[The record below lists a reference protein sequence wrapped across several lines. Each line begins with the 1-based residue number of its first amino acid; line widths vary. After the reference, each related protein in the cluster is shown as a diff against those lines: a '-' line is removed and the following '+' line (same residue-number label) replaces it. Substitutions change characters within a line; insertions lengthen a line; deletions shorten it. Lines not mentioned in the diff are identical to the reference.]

1 MSEKCQ
7 LLDILHFLW
16 FRIYLYHI
24 YTNNKG
30 MSEDQSTDLL
40 SSLFSGNKDAEKIP
54 AENLATKQKLV
65 DIYVKQLI
73 EENTSSLIKS
83 GDMLKKYL
91 MDSSE
96 IGALF
101 MGIIMGFMDKDTKKD
116 FETFRKNLKKLDT
129 ADETVRKNI
138 EATFTEDKTKEELEN
153 LLDDISTTTE
163 VDPEDDKQD
172 DSVESLKTGEFID
185 PIEIKDENDTLISK
199 VHLCIPTEYD
209 PTTQPLNMFFNGQN
223 VTTEKMKTTV
233 FNKDN
238 RKNNQ
243 AYCIV
248 EWDPVNSG
256 NNKRYE
262 KVMSKISTFNTGL
275 YKNFGSQPKT
285 INIIGHS
292 AGASAAL
299 KYYKETKS
307 DTKSTYKLIS
317 VDGVYGD
324 ASSYED
330 VPDAKVYYLQGWSNK
345 GADQVKE
352 SIALTKDDEGNT
364 LDHFSIIPEALE
376 KEDIL
381 QA

>member
-1 MSEKCQ
+1 
-7 LLDILHFLW
+7 
-16 FRIYLYHI
+16 
-24 YTNNKG
+24 
-30 MSEDQSTDLL
+30 MSEDQSTDIL

-129 ADETVRKNI
+129 ADETVRKDI
-138 EATFTEDKTKEELEN
+138 EAKFTEDKTKEELEN

-163 VDPEDDKQD
+163 TDPKDDKKD
-172 DSVESLKTGEFID
+172 DSIESLKTGEFID

-199 VHLCIPTEYD
+199 VHICIPTEYD
-209 PTTQPLNMFFNGQN
+209 PKIQPLTIFFNGQN

-248 EWDPVNSG
+248 E
-256 NNKRYE
+256 
-262 KVMSKISTFNTGL
+262 
-275 YKNFGSQPKT
+275 
-285 INIIGHS
+285 
-292 AGASAAL
+292 
-299 KYYKETKS
+299 
-307 DTKSTYKLIS
+307 
-317 VDGVYGD
+317 
-324 ASSYED
+324 
-330 VPDAKVYYLQGWSNK
+330 
-345 GADQVKE
+345 
-352 SIALTKDDEGNT
+352 
-364 LDHFSIIPEALE
+364 
-376 KEDIL
+376 
-381 QA
+381 